1 MTIINSNIPALIAT
15 NSIRTNA
22 REMNQ
27 AMERLSTGKRINSA
41 KDDPAGLGVA
51 SRLEAAARANRVGI
65 RNANDAVTML
75 QTYADAGQNI
85 VDIVIRMKA
94 LAVQGST
101 SVLSENDRRAIDT
114 EYFSLGREWT
124 RIATQTQWNGSPGMD
139 NFNAGFT
146 VRIGAGATGGGPA
159 AAAGSTMTMELR
171 CWNPNHFQANQ
182 NVTGATTAAADD
194 DNASA
199 VQAFEFIR
207 DNNENTVAATANGAS
222 DDHIQ
227 TRAAANAAVAK
238 LDTAIAGMNR
248 ELAKNGAYINR
259 LQVAADNL
267 TTVATAQDA
276 SRSKIEDAD
285 YAIET
290 TNLSRTKIISQA
302 ATAMLA
308 QANAATQTVMA
319 LLQ

>member
-1 MTIINSNIPALIAT
+1 MTIINSNIPALVAT

-41 KDDPAGLGVA
+41 KDDPGGAGVA
-51 SRLEAAARANRVGI
+51 SKLEAASRANRVGI

-75 QTYADAGQNI
+75 QTYAEAGKNI
-85 VDIVIRMKA
+85 LDIVIRMKA
-94 LAVQGST
+94 LAIQGS
-101 SVLSENDRRAIDT
+101 SSALNENDFRSIDT

-124 RIATQTQWNGSPGMD
+124 RIATQTQWNGSAGMND
-139 NFNAGFT
+139 YNGGFT
-146 VRIGAGATGGGPA
+146 VRIGAGAAGGGPA
-159 AAAGSTMTMELR
+159 AAAGSNMTMVLR
-171 CWNPNHFQANQ
+171 SWDPSFRFAHQ

-207 DNNENTVAATANGAS
+207 DNNENTVAATSNGAS

-227 TRAAANAAVAK
+227 TRVAASAAVAK

-276 SRSKIEDAD
+276 SRSKIEDTD

-290 TNLSRTKIISQA
+290 TNLSRSKIISQA

-308 QANAATQTVMA
+308 QANATTQTVMA